1 MILALDTATPVGS
14 VALYADEGQV
24 INRYFNVGLQHS
36 QRLFVEIEAAL
47 SVANVGMEALQAIA
61 VSIGP
66 GSFTGL
72 RIALSA
78 AKGLCLAADKVLVT
92 VSTLETLAAR
102 LPFAR
107 LPVCAVLD
115 ARKKRFVHRR
125 SLRRNPAP
133 YFDGANYQRSSAL
146 VKYSIQFRASSAPC
160 LRQHGIC
167 LFELAFVKA
176 AVGQGDEGG
185 FFRQVDQNND
195 SGVDCGVFIVID
207 VLEFFRFSSNRENTL
222 TLYFCAFP
230 DGKPGS
236 TFPGNAL

>member
-1 MILALDTATPVGS
+1 VILALDTATPVGS
-14 VALYADEGQV
+14 VALYAEEGQV

-115 ARKKRFVHRR
+115 ARKREVYTALYDTTEGVPVERIGPRAIVPTQLAEERAGQPTIFTG
-125 SLRRNPAP
+125 
-133 YFDGANYQRSSAL
+133 DGAEAYRDLLGPNAQ
-146 VKYSIQFRASSAPC
+146 IAP
-160 LRQHGIC
+160 
-167 LFELAFVKA
+167 
-176 AVGQGDEGG
+176 
-185 FFRQVDQNND
+185 
-195 SGVDCGVFIVID
+195 S
-207 VLEFFRFSSNRENTL
+207 
-222 TLYFCAFP
+222 FCARP
-230 DGKPGS
+230 DAGTIGWL
-236 TFPGNAL
+236 ALSKLERGETVDIDSAEPEYVRPPDAIPLSRK